1 MDNTSWMIMPIGEK
15 EVPRGIRESPTKG
28 ITRSVVR
35 GGLWVFGLRVLNRT
49 LSLVRTVVLAR
60 LLLPKDFGLLGI
72 ALLSISTL
80 ETFSQTGFQTA
91 LIQKKEGVES
101 YLDTA
106 WTVSFIRGLFLFLI
120 LFSSAP
126 IVANFFNSP
135 DAILVIRVLALSF
148 VLSGFRNVGIV
159 FFQKELEFR
168 KTFFYEFPSTV
179 ANLFVSI
186 GLALILKSVWAL
198 VWGTLAA
205 GFISL
210 WMSYMLH
217 PYRPK
222 IRVEK
227 QQVEGLFAFGR
238 WVLASSILVFLN
250 SQGDDIFVGKI
261 LGITALGYYQMAY
274 LLSNLPA
281 TEITHIISRVSF
293 PAYSKLQDDIA
304 KMGRAYLRVVKI
316 TSFISIPLGGIVF
329 ILAPEFTKIFLGEK
343 WIAIVPALQVLVI
356 WGVLRSIGATTGP
369 VLYAYG
375 KPDLPAKLQLI
386 QLIILATLIYPMS
399 QRMGIEGTSISVV
412 LAAILPNFVAFH
424 KVIQVTKCRRNDFLR
439 EVLLPLSATAVAVLL
454 VMVIKSSQ
462 TSVLTITVFSLLVLS
477 FILGYVALIW
487 IFERFL
493 NYGIWPVVKD
503 LTQTVMT

>member
-1 MDNTSWMIMPIGEK
+1 MIMPIGEK

-386 QLIILATLIYPMS
+386 QLIILSTLIYPMS

-439 EVLLPLSATAVAVLL
+439 EVLLPLLATAVAVLL

>member
-15 EVPRGIRESPTKG
+15 EVPREIRESPTKG

-250 SQGDDIFVGKI
+250 SQGDD
-261 LGITALGYYQMAY
+261 
-274 LLSNLPA
+274 
-281 TEITHIISRVSF
+281 
-293 PAYSKLQDDIA
+293 
-304 KMGRAYLRVVKI
+304 
-316 TSFISIPLGGIVF
+316 
-329 ILAPEFTKIFLGEK
+329 
-343 WIAIVPALQVLVI
+343 
-356 WGVLRSIGATTGP
+356 
-369 VLYAYG
+369 
-375 KPDLPAKLQLI
+375 
-386 QLIILATLIYPMS
+386 
-399 QRMGIEGTSISVV
+399 
-412 LAAILPNFVAFH
+412 
-424 KVIQVTKCRRNDFLR
+424 
-439 EVLLPLSATAVAVLL
+439 
-454 VMVIKSSQ
+454 
-462 TSVLTITVFSLLVLS
+462 
-477 FILGYVALIW
+477 
-487 IFERFL
+487 
-493 NYGIWPVVKD
+493 
-503 LTQTVMT
+503 